1 MSIFRTNISES
12 VFKQKYKHE
21 GAETWEQLSAT
32 LINDVIPPEYVA
44 RFPILK
50 EIVDKAIKYHAAMKY
65 IAAGR
70 YLYYAGRAKRFF
82 SNCYVGISQEDTR
95 EDWADLAHKAASVL
109 MTGGGYGNDYS
120 IYRPRNSPLG
130 DTGGIA
136 SGAVS
141 AMKIINEIGR
151 EVQQGGSRRS
161 ALYASLNWKHG
172 DIDEFFEVKNWKN
185 QVVPGTG
192 GLTIADLKEADFNY
206 PAPLDMTNI
215 SINYDNAFLEEV
227 YGVDGATLRNMSKA
241 DGLRLISDLD
251 IQHIPDTFLRNAELA
266 LSTGEPGFS
275 FNFFNM
281 EDETGRNPCCEVTSS
296 DDGDV
301 CNLASMNLAAF
312 DSIDEFADAV
322 RVATVFL
329 LMGTLRAHLPM
340 ELTYKIRE
348 KNRRIGLGL
357 MGVHEWL
364 LRRGYRYEVVPE
376 LRDWLR
382 VYQEVSDEAAQEFA
396 DMLGI
401 SRPVA
406 RRAVA
411 PAGSIGMLAG
421 TTTGIEPLFASAFK
435 RRYLKGS
442 EWHYE
447 YVIDGTAKHMVQ
459 ELGISPDEIETA
471 LDLAQDPERRI
482 KFQADVQ
489 DFVDMGIS
497 STINL
502 PEWGSLH
509 NNGTKVEGFA
519 RTLLKYAPRLRGFT
533 AYPDGARGGQPLT
546 VVPYA
551 EAMAMEGEVF
561 KEEFTDVCE
570 LTGSGSC
577 GI

>member
-1 MSIFRTNISES
+1 MSIFRTNISEN
-12 VFKQKYKHE
+12 VFNQKYKHD

-32 LINDVIPPEYVA
+32 LINDVITPFYIA
-44 RFPILK
+44 RYPKLK
-50 EIVDKAIKYHAAMKY
+50 EIADKAIGYHSKMKF
-65 IAAGR
+65 IAGGR
-70 YLYYAGRAKRFF
+70 YLYYAGRSSKFF
-82 SNCYVGISQEDTR
+82 NNCYVNIAQEDTR
-95 EDWADLAHKAASVL
+95 EDWANMAWKAEMAL
-109 MTGGGYGNDYS
+109 MTGGGVGIDYS
-120 IYRPRNSPLG
+120 IYRPRNSPLSR
-130 DTGGIA
+130 TGGVA

-161 ALYASLNWKHG
+161 ALYASLNWQHG

-215 SINYDNAFLEEV
+215 SVNYDNAFLEEV
-227 YGVDGATLRNMSKA
+227 YGIDRATLRNMDRA

-251 IQHIPDTFLRNAELA
+251 IAHIPDTFVRNAELA

-275 FNFFNM
+275 FNFFDR
-281 EDETGRNPCCEVTSS
+281 EHETGRNACTEFISA

-301 CNLASMNLAAF
+301 CNLASMNLSAF

-329 LMGTLRAHLPM
+329 LLGTLRADLPYDKVH
-340 ELTYKIRE
+340 EVRN

-376 LRDWLR
+376 LHDWLA
-382 VYQEVSDEAAQEFA
+382 VYRDVSDETAQEFA
-396 DMLGI
+396 EMMNI
-401 SRPVA
+401 SVPVA

-411 PAGSIGMLAG
+411 PAGSIGILAG

-435 RRYLKGS
+435 RRYLKGN

-447 YVIDGTAKHMVQ
+447 YVIDGTAKYMVQ
-459 ELGISPDEIETA
+459 ELGISPDEIETS
-471 LDLAQDPERRI
+471 LDLALDPERRI

-489 DFVDMGIS
+489 DYVDMGIS

-502 PEWGSLH
+502 PEWGSLY
-509 NNGTKVEGFA
+509 NNGTKVEEFT
-519 RTLLKYAPRLRGFT
+519 RVLLKYAPRLRGFT

-546 VVPYA
+546 AVPYH
-551 EAMAMEGEVF
+551 EALAMEGEVF